1 MSKVKNNIFYI
12 LDDFK
17 ILSYFIKSD
26 KIKLKKGKPKTD
38 INSSLKYISLTNKF
52 YIIPDDS
59 IEKFNQINISK
70 AVSSNLQ
77 KPLIKNNHINNLT
90 IKYGTKLKSN
100 NIHISK
106 IIISHLIKLNLEK
119 HVYLTIIE
127 KKIILIIFDKKELI
141 FYNQFNL
148 SNNNYVKY
156 LILLF
161 DEYKLNQK
169 RDKIYYISSNISKK
183 KVCDELRPYFFSIIN
198 YEKSIFDIIINECK

>member
-17 ILSYFIKSD
+17 ILSYFTISD
-26 KIKLKKGKPKTD
+26 KIKPKKRKPKTD
-38 INSSLKYISLTNKF
+38 INSRLKYISLTNKF

-59 IEKFNQINISK
+59 IKEFNQINISK

-100 NIHISK
+100 SIHISK
-106 IIISHLIKLNLEK
+106 IIISHLIKLNLGK
-119 HVYLTIIE
+119 HVYFTIIE

-161 DEYKLNQK
+161 DEYNLDQK
-169 RDKIYYISSNISKK
+169 RDKIYYISSNVNEK
-183 KVCDELRPYFFSIIN
+183 KVLDELRLYFFSIIN
-198 YEKSIFDIIINECK
+198 HEKSIFDIIINECK

>member
-17 ILSYFIKSD
+17 ILSYFTKSD
-26 KIKLKKGKPKTD
+26 KIIPKNGKPKTD
-38 INSSLKYISLTNKF
+38 INCRLKYISLTNKF

-59 IEKFNQINISK
+59 IKEFNEINISK
-70 AVSSNLQ
+70 AISSNLQ

-90 IKYGTKLKSN
+90 IIYGTKLKSN
-100 NIHISK
+100 SIHISK
-106 IIISHLIKLNLEK
+106 IIISHLIKLNLGK
-119 HVYLTIIE
+119 HVYFTIIE

-161 DEYKLNQK
+161 DEYNLDQK
-169 RDKIYYISSNISKK
+169 RDKIYYISSNVNEK
-183 KVCDELRPYFFSIIN
+183 KVLDELRLYFFSIIN
-198 YEKSIFDIIINECK
+198 HEKSIFDIIINECK

>member
-17 ILSYFIKSD
+17 ILSYFTKSD
-26 KIKLKKGKPKTD
+26 KIIPKNGKPKTD
-38 INSSLKYISLTNKF
+38 INCRLKYISLTNKF

-59 IEKFNQINISK
+59 INEFNEINISK

-77 KPLIKNNHINNLT
+77 KPSIKNNHINNLT

-100 NIHISK
+100 SIHISK
-106 IIISHLIKLNLEK
+106 IIISHLIKLNLGK
-119 HVYLTIIE
+119 HVYFTIIE

-161 DEYKLNQK
+161 DEYNLDQK
-169 RDKIYYISSNISKK
+169 RDKIYYISSNINEK
-183 KVCDELRPYFFSIIN
+183 KVIDELRLYFFSIIN
-198 YEKSIFDIIINECK
+198 HEKSIFDIIINECK

>member
-1 MSKVKNNIFYI
+1 LSKVKNNIFYI
-12 LDDFK
+12 LDDIK

-59 IEKFNQINISK
+59 IKEFNQINISK

-77 KPLIKNNHINNLT
+77 KPLIKNNHINKLT

-100 NIHISK
+100 SIHISK
-106 IIISHLIKLNLEK
+106 IIISHLIKLNLGK
-119 HVYLTIIE
+119 HVYFTIIE

-141 FYNQFNL
+141 FYNQFDL
-148 SNNNYVKY
+148 SKNNYVKY

-161 DEYKLNQK
+161 DEYNLDQK
-169 RDKIYYISSNISKK
+169 RDKIYYVSSNVNEK
-183 KVCDELRPYFFSIIN
+183 KVLDELRLYFFSIIN
-198 YEKSIFDIIINECK
+198 HEKSIFDIIINECK

>member
-1 MSKVKNNIFYI
+1 MSKVNNNIFYI

-17 ILSYFIKSD
+17 ILSYLTISD
-26 KIKLKKGKPKTD
+26 KIKPKKGKPKTD
-38 INSSLKYISLTNKF
+38 INSRLKYISLTNKF

-59 IEKFNQINISK
+59 IKEFNQINISK

-90 IKYGTKLKSN
+90 IKYGTKLKSKS
-100 NIHISK
+100 IHISK
-106 IIISHLIKLNLEK
+106 IIICHLIKLNLGK
-119 HVYLTIIE
+119 HVYFTIIE

-156 LILLF
+156 LILLY
-161 DEYKLNQK
+161 DEYNLDQK
-169 RDKIYYISSNISKK
+169 RDKIYYIPSNVNEKK
-183 KVCDELRPYFFSIIN
+183 ILDELRLYFFSIIN
-198 YEKSIFDIIINECK
+198 HEKSIFDIIINECK

>member
-17 ILSYFIKSD
+17 ILSYFTKSD
-26 KIKLKKGKPKTD
+26 KIISKKGKPETD
-38 INSSLKYISLTNKF
+38 INCRLKYVSLTNKF

-59 IEKFNQINISK
+59 IKEFNEINISK

-100 NIHISK
+100 SIHISK
-106 IIISHLIKLNLEK
+106 IIISHLVKLNLRK
-119 HVYLTIIE
+119 HVYFTIIE
-127 KKIILIIFDKKELI
+127 KKIILIIFDKKKLI
-141 FYNQFNL
+141 FYNQFDL
-148 SNNNYVKY
+148 SNNNYLKY

-161 DEYKLNQK
+161 DEYNLDQK
-169 RDKIYYISSNISKK
+169 RDKIYYISSNVNEK
-183 KVCDELRPYFFSIIN
+183 KVLDELRLYFFSIIN

>member
-17 ILSYFIKSD
+17 ILSYFTISD
-26 KIKLKKGKPKTD
+26 KIKPKKCKPKTD
-38 INSSLKYISLTNKF
+38 INSRLKYISLTNKF

-59 IEKFNQINISK
+59 IEEFNQINIYK

-100 NIHISK
+100 SIHISK
-106 IIISHLIKLNLEK
+106 IIISHLIKLNLGK
-119 HVYLTIIE
+119 HVYFTIIE

-161 DEYKLNQK
+161 DEYNLDQK
-169 RDKIYYISSNISKK
+169 RDKIYYIPSNVNEK
-183 KVCDELRPYFFSIIN
+183 KVLDELRLYFFSIIN
-198 YEKSIFDIIINECK
+198 HEKSIFDIIINECK